1 MSTQNV
7 KYIPKD
13 AQVIMAIL
21 KELGIDDFDPRV
33 INQLLEFIYWHTT
46 IILDDARVFANHA
59 KKKTIDVDDVKLAIQ
74 MHAEQMSS
82 SGPPRDILLELARS
96 KNSTSLPPIKPQSGI
111 RLPPDRYCLSQ
122 PNYKLKNNL
131 NNTKKVINSTP
142 TTNGTTHEIKFSTTP
157 VLKQMPMIPRNDSSS
172 PSFMSKDLTSDSQT
186 VTDILMS
193 DNIVIGNSRPSVNLT
208 NQISE
213 IKTETEI
220 DLMEIDAIS
229 DHI

>member
-1 MSTQNV
+1 MSSQNV

-21 KELGIDDFDPRV
+21 KELGINDFDPRV

-74 MHAEQMSS
+74 MHAEQMTSA
-82 SGPPRDILLELARS
+82 GPPRDVLLELARS

-122 PNYKLKNNL
+122 SNYKLKSNL
-131 NNTKKVINSTP
+131 KNTKKVINSTA
-142 TTNGTTHEIKFSTTP
+142 TTNGITHDNIKFSTTP
-157 VLKQMPMIPRNDSSS
+157 VLKQMPMIPRNDPSS
-172 PSFMSKDLTSDSQT
+172 PNLMSKDISSDSHSA
-186 VTDILMS
+186 TDILMARRAS
-193 DNIVIGNSRPSVNLT
+193 S
-208 NQISE
+208 NQISG
-213 IKTETEI
+213 IKTETDI
-220 DLMEIDAIS
+220 DLMEIDAIT